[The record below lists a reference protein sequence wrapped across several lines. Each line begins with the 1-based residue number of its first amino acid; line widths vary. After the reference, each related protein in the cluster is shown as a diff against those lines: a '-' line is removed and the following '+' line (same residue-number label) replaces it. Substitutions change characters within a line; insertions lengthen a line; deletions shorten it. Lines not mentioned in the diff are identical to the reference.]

1 MDEYRKEII
10 LIVKSHSSR
19 PQDVPFP
26 TIRIDKEKLKVTDHF
41 IYLGSTI
48 TSNLLLDA
56 ESDKRIVIAAAVI
69 TQLSKKVWTSKQ
81 LTLNTILKVCQAC
94 VLRSLLYGLHIRCLP
109 RIPGIKW
116 QYRVTNTL
124 EKASEFPQHA
134 SHVLPAMI
142 AMTRSRTRDGQR
154 THT

>member
-69 TQLSKKVWTSKQ
+69 TQLSKKVWTNGRVPTLQSNN
-81 LTLNTILKVCQAC
+81 LTPSRKTEGCLHYNRIISHRLQDRRMPTLQSNNLTPSRKTEGCLHYNRIISHRLARRKDAYITI
-94 VLRSLLYGLHIRCLP
+94 
-109 RIPGIKW
+109 
-116 QYRVTNTL
+116 
-124 EKASEFPQHA
+124 E
-134 SHVLPAMI
+134 
-142 AMTRSRTRDGQR
+142 
-154 THT
+154 